1 MDDGIVY
8 GDIKRIYPNGFTVFV
23 PYTDTS
29 RLEKFGAKKVLVE
42 IPDGRKISPEQ
53 RRKAYA
59 LIAEIS
65 EWNGEEPEENKE
77 ILKYE
82 FRKKVVR
89 SLEKDVFSLGNCS
102 ITTARR
108 FISYLISFVIRNDV
122 PTHVPLVELADD
134 IDFYIYSC
142 LIHKKCAVCGAKA
155 ELHHVDQIGM
165 GNDRNEVEHL
175 GRRCL
180 PLCRK
185 HHDEI
190 HTMGC
195 DRFLKYHHLKTGVI
209 DEKIM
214 KVYHLRGGK
223 KSA

>member
-8 GDIKRIYPNGFTVFV
+8 GDIKRVYPNGFTVFV
-23 PYTDTS
+23 PYTNTS
-29 RLEKFGAKKVLVE
+29 RLETFGAKQVLVE

-59 LIAEIS
+59 LIGEIS

-77 ILKYE
+77 IMKYE

-89 SLEKDVFSLGNCS
+89 SLEKDVFSLSNCS
-102 ITTARR
+102 VTTARR

-134 IDFYIYSC
+134 IDFYVYSC

-155 ELHHVDQIGM
+155 ELHHVDRVQM
-165 GNDRNEVEHL
+165 GHDRTKINHI

-185 HHDEI
+185 HHQEI
-190 HTMGC
+190 DNMG
-195 DRFLKYHHLKTGVI
+195 DARFIEYHHLKFGVI
-209 DEKIM
+209 DEKIA
-214 KVYHLRGGK
+214 KVYKLRGDA